1 MPLTFDPAVLES
13 FFGTRG
19 EIEDV
24 GDWRIL
30 SLDYAGPALKYR
42 VMLNLSHE
50 TVSISGDV
58 SRPFGAD
65 SMYEIAVP
73 CSEIIAV
80 QDIYH
85 HDQTCLLFFYGG
97 TDINMHRRMSI
108 MKAPNGELKV
118 WPYYQ
123 WPDGHQF
130 AAPSEI
136 TRCHREHAIERTKQS
151 MPDLLPPD
159 VS

>member
-1 MPLTFDPAVLES
+1 MPLTYDPAIIES

-30 SLDYAGPALKYR
+30 LLDYAGPTLKYS
-42 VMLNLSHE
+42 VILNLTLE

-58 SRPFGAD
+58 SRPFCAD

-73 CSEIIAV
+73 CSEIIAGP
-80 QDIYH
+80 DGYH
-85 HDQTCLLFFYGG
+85 QGQICLTFYYGG
-97 TDINMHRRMSI
+97 TDINVHRRMTI
-108 MKAPNGELKV
+108 MKTPDGELKV

-123 WPDGHQF
+123 LPDGHPA
-130 AAPSEI
+130 AAPQGF
-136 TRCHREHAIERTKQS
+136 QS
-151 MPDLLPPD
+151 SP
-159 VS
+159 